1 MQSSPLATPNQ
12 DDHFRRAEREWQNE
26 VGHTLLD
33 LPYETAGSAAVFTA
47 QWERIRDALAG
58 AAPGTVVEV
67 GCGKGHLLRWLRD
80 SDRRPG
86 RLFAGIDISRAV
98 RALPDHGLAGLMA
111 DGEALP
117 FRSGTLAGLVYDGAL
132 HHLIDYRGG
141 LREAMRVLAPGGLLI
156 VFEPLSSRFS
166 RLVHKLLDPIIFRKT
181 VYESPIDQH
190 YKGAFDE
197 SLIVELIAREGTILA
212 RERTD
217 FLAYPF
223 TGCYAG
229 SVFSR
234 STGFMRLLLAVE
246 SVVARAPL
254 LGRLARV
261 FAWRFLIVARK
272 RDGSPP
278 YQGGARGG

>member
-1 MQSSPLATPNQ
+1 ME
-12 DDHFRRAEREWQNE
+12 DDDFRRAEREWQNE

-33 LPYETAGSAAVFTA
+33 LPYETAGSAAVFAA
-47 QWERIRDALAG
+47 QWQRIRDALAG
-58 AAPGTVVEV
+58 AAPGTVVEI

-80 SDRRPG
+80 SDRSAQR
-86 RLFAGIDISRAV
+86 RFAGIDISRAV
-98 RALPDHGLAGLMA
+98 LSLAAHGLAGIMA

-117 FRSGTLAGLVYDGAL
+117 FRDGVLSALVYDGAL

-156 VFEPLSSRFS
+156 VFEPVSSPFSRF
-166 RLVHKLLDPIIFRKT
+166 VHKLLDPIIFRKT

-197 SLIVELIAREGTILA
+197 SLIVELIEENGTIAA

-229 SVFSR
+229 SVFAR
-234 STGFMRLLLAVE
+234 NTGFMKLLLRLE
-246 SVVARAPL
+246 SAIARTPL
-254 LGRLARV
+254 LGGMARA

-272 RDGSPP
+272 R
-278 YQGGARGG
+278 